1 MSLFFGS
8 DSIVLRYSD
17 VNAAKQW
24 WIRVFDCKEVPVPAD
39 WDNPL
44 PSDVALKLPGDLE
57 PTVLLSSRSE
67 AERAG
72 RIEPDHP
79 TVFTRKLKQAYE
91 RVCERGAAASP
102 PQEEGGLELFEITD
116 PEGNVIEVCNE
127 P

>member
-72 RIEPDHP
+72 RIE
-79 TVFTRKLKQAYE
+79 